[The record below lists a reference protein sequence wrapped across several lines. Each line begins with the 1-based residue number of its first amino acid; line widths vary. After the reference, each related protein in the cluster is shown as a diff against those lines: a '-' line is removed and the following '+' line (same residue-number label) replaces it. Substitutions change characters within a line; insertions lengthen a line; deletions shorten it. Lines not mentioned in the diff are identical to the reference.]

1 MENLQS
7 SFNKPCSSP
16 KDPLL
21 SPTVAASCG
30 SCNATTQAA
39 KDIKM
44 SLEEQLVLNLCNPE
58 LRGSALAEL
67 AKVPV
72 VHSHPYLVESEPFD
86 HQKNKREMFSD
97 LALLL
102 WHSFGTMA
110 ILIQEIL
117 AAYPTYLP
125 LSASA
130 ASRACNALALL
141 QTVASHPETRIPFLR
156 AKIPMYFYSYLD
168 VTNNG
173 KGFEP
178 LRLTSLSIL
187 GALVKVASEVF
198 GVSRGGK
205 QEAKDTWWWN
215 DEVQRAIKEK
225 KECFKRLH
233 LDKSAT
239 NIEGYKIAKRAAKR
253 AVSVAKGQAYDN
265 LYQRLGTKEGE
276 KDIYRM
282 ARIREQKTR
291 DINQNQIRFVRRIQE
306 TEIEEALKRMK
317 SGKAMGPD
325 GIPIEGDNVEVE
337 VINFLLRGEV
347 IPLCLQIME
356 KGSEVSKVV
365 ATFIIQKI
373 LLDDAGLTFICATV
387 DRFFNVTNVLATMVA
402 ALVKEPS
409 TKILKYVVCC
419 YLRLTY
425 HPRALVALRIN
436 FPEALKDGTFNNCLG
451 EDTEAVQWLQQL
463 LDRLKDGGME
473 GATLPGADPPADG
486 TAWGG
491 APPPVPGSFGAA
503 VCPYV
508 ILTSTRREK
517 PVTICC

>member
-1 MENLQS
+1 MEHRVTIVFFYFLRLFEMENLQS

-67 AKVPV
+67 AK
-72 VHSHPYLVESEPFD
+72 
-86 HQKNKREMFSD
+86 KREMFSD

-187 GALVKVASEVF
+187 GALVK
-198 GVSRGGK
+198 
-205 QEAKDTWWWN
+205 
-215 DEVQRAIKEK
+215 
-225 KECFKRLH
+225 
-233 LDKSAT
+233 
-239 NIEGYKIAKRAAKR
+239 
-253 AVSVAKGQAYDN
+253 
-265 LYQRLGTKEGE
+265 
-276 KDIYRM
+276 
-282 ARIREQKTR
+282 
-291 DINQNQIRFVRRIQE
+291 
-306 TEIEEALKRMK
+306 
-317 SGKAMGPD
+317 
-325 GIPIEGDNVEVE
+325 GDNVEVE

>member
-67 AKVPV
+67 AK
-72 VHSHPYLVESEPFD
+72 
-86 HQKNKREMFSD
+86 KREMFSD

-168 VTNNG
+168 CANNG

-187 GALVKVASEVF
+187 GALVK
-198 GVSRGGK
+198 
-205 QEAKDTWWWN
+205 
-215 DEVQRAIKEK
+215 
-225 KECFKRLH
+225 
-233 LDKSAT
+233 
-239 NIEGYKIAKRAAKR
+239 
-253 AVSVAKGQAYDN
+253 
-265 LYQRLGTKEGE
+265 
-276 KDIYRM
+276 
-282 ARIREQKTR
+282 
-291 DINQNQIRFVRRIQE
+291 
-306 TEIEEALKRMK
+306 
-317 SGKAMGPD
+317 
-325 GIPIEGDNVEVE
+325 GDNVEVE
-337 VINFLLRGEV
+337 VINFLLRSEV

-356 KGSEVSKVV
+356 KGSEVSKV
-365 ATFIIQKI
+365 
-373 LLDDAGLTFICATV
+373 
-387 DRFFNVTNVLATMVA
+387 
-402 ALVKEPS
+402 EPS

-436 FPEALKDGTFNNCLG
+436 FPEALKDGTFDNCLG

-463 LDRLKDGGME
+463 LDRLKDGGVE
-473 GATLPGADPPADG
+473 GASLPGADPPADG

-491 APPPVPGSFGAA
+491 GPPPVP
-503 VCPYV
+503 VV
-508 ILTSTRREK
+508 ETSVRLE
-517 PVTICC
+517 